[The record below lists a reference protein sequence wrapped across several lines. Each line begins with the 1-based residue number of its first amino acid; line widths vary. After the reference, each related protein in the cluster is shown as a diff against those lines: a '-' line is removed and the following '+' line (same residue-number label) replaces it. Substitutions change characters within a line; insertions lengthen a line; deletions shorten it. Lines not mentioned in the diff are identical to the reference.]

1 MNTVLEPPSA
11 RAETSVIL
19 PITGMT
25 CAACARR
32 IEDHLRA
39 APGVRE
45 ASVNFA
51 TGKAGVAFDPS
62 QTNAEVLRDAI
73 RAVGYDAP
81 APQSTEENAPDPAAP
96 DERRSLGRRTLVCAL
111 FALPVM
117 ALGMSHSYVTF
128 SSGPNA
134 RFLNGNVLQLLL
146 SLPILTYGAAPFFQS
161 AWKAAKRFASDMN
174 ALIALGASAA
184 FGYSAFVTLFPEYV
198 LPPEHAHMP
207 AHAPHV
213 YFEAVAAIVTF
224 VLFGRWLELGARRK
238 MSEAI
243 AGLVKLQPRT
253 ARVIVNLQECETPV
267 AEVKPGDVVRVKPG
281 ETFPVD
287 GVVKRGKSTAD
298 ESMLTG
304 ESLPVAKGPG
314 DRTYGGALNVDG
326 TLTYVATAAGND
338 GLLHQIIRRVE
349 EAQTQRIPIARLA
362 DTVSRY
368 FTPIILVIAVI
379 TFFAWFLALPAEER
393 LAAALIRA
401 VSTLVIAC
409 PCAMGLATPTA
420 VLAATGCAARAG
432 ALIRGGESLELAAKV
447 GCVVFDKTGTLTV
460 GKPVVASVVVTGR
473 FSEAEAIELAA
484 AAERHSEHPA
494 AAAIVAYAKAKGARL
509 LEPESFTAFPGEGVE
524 ARVAGKS
531 VRVGNALWL
540 GALGRESANSTFDRS
555 AIWISIDGELAGAI
569 ALHDEIKESAAEVV
583 AELQEKGL
591 EVVLLTGDGFETAQS
606 VARRLNITNVFAN
619 TLPGDKRQ
627 VIADLQKTGCRV
639 AMVGDGINDA
649 PALAQADVGIALSTG
664 TDIANAASHVTLVGG
679 DVRGVVRIIEL
690 SRRTLRV
697 IRQNLFWAFA
707 YNAVGVP
714 IAAGALIPIWNM
726 ELSPMLASAAMAL
739 SSVSVVLNS
748 LRLRRATD

>member
-1 MNTVLEPPSA
+1 MATVLNQPTASSEA
-11 RAETSVIL
+11 SVIL
-19 PITGMT
+19 PVTGMT
-25 CAACARR
+25 CVACARS
-32 IEDHLRA
+32 IEDHLRV

-45 ASVNFA
+45 ASVA
-51 TGKAGVAFDPS
+51 PRSTDG
-62 QTNAEVLRDAI
+62 NASD
-73 RAVGYDAP
+73 
-81 APQSTEENAPDPAAP
+81 QAAP
-96 DERRSLGRRTLVCAL
+96 DERRSLGRRALVCAF

-161 AWKAAKRFASDMN
+161 AWKAAKRFSSDMN
-174 ALIALGASAA
+174 TLIALGVSAA
-184 FGYSAFVTLFPEYV
+184 FGYSAFATLFPEYV
-198 LPPEHAHMP
+198 LPPQHAHMP

-281 ETFPVD
+281 EIFPVD

-314 DRTYGGALNVDG
+314 DRTYGGAMNVDG
-326 TLTYVATAAGND
+326 TLTYVATAAGDD

-368 FTPIILVIAVI
+368 FTPMILALAVI
-379 TFFAWFLALPAEER
+379 TFLVWFFTLPAESR
-393 LAAALIRA
+393 LATALIRA
-401 VSTLVIAC
+401 VSVLVIAC

-420 VLAATGCAARAG
+420 VLAATARAARAG
-432 ALIRGGESLELAAKV
+432 ALIRGGESLELAAKIK
-447 GCVVFDKTGTLTV
+447 CVVFDKTGTLTV
-460 GKPVVASVVVTGR
+460 GKPTVSSVVAVGR
-473 FSEAEAIELAA
+473 FSESEVIRLAA

-494 AAAIVAYAKAKGARL
+494 AAAIVAHAKAQGATL
-509 LEPESFTAFPGEGVE
+509 VEPESFTAFPGEGVE
-524 ARVAGKS
+524 ACVAGKS
-531 VRVGNALWL
+531 VRVGSALWL
-540 GALGRESANSTFDRS
+540 GAFQQESPNATFDRS

-569 ALHDEIKESAAEVV
+569 ILHDEIKESAAEVV
-583 AELQEKGL
+583 AELQQKGL
-591 EVVLLTGDGFETAQS
+591 EVVLLTGDDFENAQS
-606 VARRLNITNVFAN
+606 VARQLNITNIFAN
-619 TLPGDKRQ
+619 TLPGEKRQ
-627 VIADLQKTGCRV
+627 VIADLQKTGVCV

-664 TDIANAASHVTLVGG
+664 TDVANAASHVTLVGG

-714 IAAGALIPIWNM
+714 IAAGALIPIWNVQ
-726 ELSPMLASAAMAL
+726 LSPMLASAAMAL

-748 LRLRRATD
+748 LRLRHATD